1 MGACRSTCTSA
12 APGFEHLRHAEYSKL
27 LRDKVVE
34 EKTAAERREK
44 GIKLLG
50 RKAVL
55 QQPHPGHQPH
65 VQLSNLGEVLF
76 NLVAQAG
83 GREQYV
89 PEMQRLFFLG
99 CFFVL
104 TVLGCGQSQ
113 TAAVQ
118 EAGSG
123 SVTDAGS
130 ISVTRVASA
139 ADLDA
144 FLKAWCDCDVRCTS
158 DFPIE
163 LCDERRNSIGNP
175 ELYAAEPLAAA
186 TACFPTL
193 SCEKNADECIPVA
206 AMATAQSSS
215 SRAARLSSCAQRAE
229 ECTGEGE
236 LQLMDCYWFMLFSE
250 DLQPR
255 IEACWNLSCS
265 QFRSCAAGLRQ

>member
-1 MGACRSTCTSA
+1 MTIGA
-12 APGFEHLRHAEYSKL
+12 
-27 LRDKVVE
+27 
-34 EKTAAERREK
+34 
-44 GIKLLG
+44 
-50 RKAVL
+50 
-55 QQPHPGHQPH
+55 
-65 VQLSNLGEVLF
+65 LSGEVLS

-89 PEMQRLFFLG
+89 PEMQRLFCLG

-113 TAAVQ
+113 TVAVQ
-118 EAGSG
+118 EAGNG
-123 SVTDAGS
+123 SMTDAGS

-163 LCDERRNSIGNP
+163 LCDERRNSLGNP

-255 IEACWNLSCS
+255 VEACWNLDCN
-265 QFRSCAAGLRQ
+265 QFSACVAGLRQ

>member
-1 MGACRSTCTSA
+1 
-12 APGFEHLRHAEYSKL
+12 
-27 LRDKVVE
+27 
-34 EKTAAERREK
+34 
-44 GIKLLG
+44 
-50 RKAVL
+50 
-55 QQPHPGHQPH
+55 
-65 VQLSNLGEVLF
+65 
-76 NLVAQAG
+76 
-83 GREQYV
+83 
-89 PEMQRLFFLG
+89 MQRLFCIG
-99 CFFVL
+99 CLFAL

-113 TAAVQ
+113 TATPVVDAALTTSADAAVLDPVAVQ
-118 EAGSG
+118 EAGNG

-163 LCDERRNSIGNP
+163 LCDERRNSLGNP